1 MCLRTHSVLAATML
15 AVAAAAQTPGPAPRF
30 DAWKI
35 IGPGGGGTMID
46 PTVSSQDPRVVVERS
61 DMTGNY
67 ITLDGGQSWR
77 MFNLRD
83 GTQTFAFDPGNPKRV
98 FAGGQALWR
107 SDDSGQT
114 WQMLFPNPAK
124 KTVEHQNGDHADYSL
139 TSNDGN
145 YITGLRIS
153 QIVVDAGNSNIVHM
167 AYLDPQSGNTELM
180 ISKDGGVTFH
190 GEHEYL
196 ADKILL
202 LSYKGS
208 DRLAVGTHGVYLN
221 RADTPKHV
229 GGPGDEITHASAG
242 EADGKTIV
250 FATTSQGDLYVSEDG
265 GKSWQSRTPVLG
277 QQTGQFGAVS
287 AARSNGRIAY
297 VAFRS
302 LRFGGAEEDIYNG
315 IAKTVDAGKTWS
327 IVFRESTH
335 AAANLNASWI
345 EQRAI
350 GHGWENGNSIWFD
363 APYSLGV
370 APGNADI
377 CYATDLFRTYRT
389 LDGGKTWEQVNS
401 VRLAENRW
409 TTRGL
414 DVTTD
419 YGVEFDPFDSNHI
432 FIDYTDIG
440 AFHSMDG
447 GQSWEPATNGVP
459 EPWRNTTYWLAF
471 DPQVKGLVWG
481 AFSGIHD
488 LPRPKMWRREDALS
502 SYRGGVGISTDG
514 GRHWTPSNT
523 GMNETAFT
531 HVLLDPNS
539 PVGQRTLYACG
550 FGVGVYKSTD
560 NGKTWE
566 LKNSGI
572 EETQPFA
579 WRIVRADDGVL
590 YLILARSNEG
600 RSTDEGGSGALYKS
614 VDGAE
619 NWTRMSLPDGVNGPN
634 GLALDP
640 QDNRRMYLAA
650 WGQEHE
656 DVDTGGGVFLS
667 TDGGQTWKS
676 IFNQSQHV
684 YDVTIDPKAPGTLY
698 ICGFDGAAYRS
709 VDAGATWSRIQG
721 YNFKW
726 GHRVIVDPNDAGK
739 IYITTYGGSVWHGPA
754 AGDPGASEDIL
765 TAVPIAR

>member
-1 MCLRTHSVLAATML
+1 
-15 AVAAAAQTPGPAPRF
+15 
-30 DAWKI
+30 
-35 IGPGGGGTMID
+35 
-46 PTVSSQDPRVVVERS
+46 
-61 DMTGNY
+61 
-67 ITLDGGQSWR
+67 
-77 MFNLRD
+77 
-83 GTQTFAFDPGNPKRV
+83 
-98 FAGGQALWR
+98 
-107 SDDSGQT
+107 
-114 WQMLFPNPAK
+114 
-124 KTVEHQNGDHADYSL
+124 
-139 TSNDGN
+139 
-145 YITGLRIS
+145 
-153 QIVVDAGNSNIVHM
+153 
-167 AYLDPQSGNTELM
+167 
-180 ISKDGGVTFH
+180 
-190 GEHEYL
+190 
-196 ADKILL
+196 
-202 LSYKGS
+202 
-208 DRLAVGTHGVYLN
+208 
-221 RADTPKHV
+221 
-229 GGPGDEITHASAG
+229 
-242 EADGKTIV
+242 
-250 FATTSQGDLYVSEDG
+250 
-265 GKSWQSRTPVLG
+265 
-277 QQTGQFGAVS
+277 
-287 AARSNGRIAY
+287 
-297 VAFRS
+297 
-302 LRFGGAEEDIYNG
+302 
-315 IAKTVDAGKTWS
+315 
-327 IVFRESTH
+327 
-335 AAANLNASWI
+335 
-345 EQRAI
+345 
-350 GHGWENGNSIWFD
+350 
-363 APYSLGV
+363 
-370 APGNADI
+370 
-377 CYATDLFRTYRT
+377 
-389 LDGGKTWEQVNS
+389 
-401 VRLAENRW
+401 
-409 TTRGL
+409 
-414 DVTTD
+414 
-419 YGVEFDPFDSNHI
+419 
-432 FIDYTDIG
+432 
-440 AFHSMDG
+440 
-447 GQSWEPATNGVP
+447 
-459 EPWRNTTYWLAF
+459 
-471 DPQVKGLVWG
+471 
-481 AFSGIHD
+481 
-488 LPRPKMWRREDALS
+488 LS